1 MWADFNKITL
11 SRLGIKMASTF
22 KELGLIDEIL
32 TAISDVGYKKPSDVQ
47 AQSIPAIL
55 KGIDLQVSAQTGTGK
70 TAAFLLPILQKL
82 QINNA
87 EKGSAPRALILTP
100 TRELA
105 IQVAENFE
113 TYSANL
119 DIRATTV
126 FGGASMGS
134 QIKRL
139 EKGVDLVIATP
150 GRLLDH
156 TSQQTVDL
164 SKIEFLV
171 LDEAD
176 RMLDMGF
183 KHDIRKIKMN
193 LPKQKQSML
202 FSATFPP
209 EVLDLAASTLH
220 NASRI
225 QVARSNAA
233 AENVTQVV
241 HPVAANRKFDLLTHI
256 IEEGDLNQVLVF
268 TKTKDMANRV
278 ADHLKA
284 KKISAVALHGNKS
297 QGARKRA
304 LQDFKDIKIRI
315 LVATDIAARG
325 IDIDTLRI
333 VINFELPGVTEDYV
347 HRIGR
352 TGRAGSSG
360 KALTFVSAA
369 ERKHLKDI
377 ERFLKKDIPV
387 QNIGDFARGDSII
400 QKKKKVSMLGK
411 GKSTNERQF
420 RDGDKRGAKKR
431 LGPKPK
437 KKNQKKFKRR

>member
-1 MWADFNKITL
+1 
-11 SRLGIKMASTF
+11 MASTF
-22 KELGLIDEIL
+22 KELGLVDEIL
-32 TAISDVGYKKPSDVQ
+32 SAVSDAGYKKPSEVQ
-47 AQSIPAIL
+47 AQAIPAIL
-55 KGIDLQVSAQTGTGK
+55 KGVDLQVSAQTGTGK
-70 TAAFLLPILQKL
+70 TAAFLLPVLHKL
-82 QINNA
+82 HTNPVDGDRI
-87 EKGSAPRALILTP
+87 PRALILTP

-105 IQVAENFE
+105 IQISENFD

-119 DIRATTV
+119 NLKSAAV
-126 FGGASMGS
+126 FGGASMGA

-139 EKGVDLVIATP
+139 EKGVDLIIATP

-156 TSQQTVDL
+156 TSQQTVNL
-164 SKIEFLV
+164 EKIEFLV
-171 LDEAD
+171 IDEAD

-183 KHDIRKIKMN
+183 KHDFRKIKKN
-193 LPKQKQSML
+193 LPKRMQSML

-225 QVARSNAA
+225 QVARTNAA
-233 AENVTQVV
+233 AENVAQLV
-241 HPVAANRKFDLLTHI
+241 HPVAAERKFDLLTHI

-278 ADHLKA
+278 VDHLKS
-284 KKISAVALHGNKS
+284 KKISAAALHGNKS

-325 IDIDTLRI
+325 LDIDTLRL
-333 VINFELPGVTEDYV
+333 VINFELPGVTEDYI

-352 TGRAGSSG
+352 TGRAGCSG
-360 KALTFVSAA
+360 KAITFVSAA

-377 ERFLKKDIPV
+377 ERFLKKDIKV
-387 QNIGDFARGDSII
+387 QNIGDFARGDSVIP
-400 QKKKKVSMLGK
+400 KKKKVSMLGK
-411 GKSTNERQF
+411 GKAAPAERQF
-420 RDGDKRGAKKR
+420 KDGDKRGAKKR

-437 KKNQKKFKRR
+437 KNSQKKFKRR